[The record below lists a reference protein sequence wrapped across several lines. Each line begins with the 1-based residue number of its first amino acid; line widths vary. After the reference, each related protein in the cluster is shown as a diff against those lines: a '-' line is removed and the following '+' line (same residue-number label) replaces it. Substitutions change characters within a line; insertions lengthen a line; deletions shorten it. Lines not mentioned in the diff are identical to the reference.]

1 MDILFVTRPIVPPW
15 NEGSK
20 NLTWQLAT
28 RLTRHTP
35 HLLTISG
42 VKMVMATQIHWH
54 DVYSKRKLTLRQK
67 LRLVGYLAFK
77 PPPVDL
83 FHFYF
88 VPTRFTSRILSAVTR
103 FHGKKSVQ
111 TIPSLPANLPS
122 LDKIRELIFADRVI
136 VYSNHTEQKLR
147 SWGLNNV
154 VQIDVGIDI
163 DRFAQAQPDPNI
175 RLRLGLDETDVLIL
189 FAGEYARLGSV
200 AVLKKIMPLLISR
213 NPHCYF
219 LIACRILSPADL
231 AVEADLKQFVQ
242 NEQLVHR
249 IHFLGEVSDF
259 AALLKASDIFLFPVT
274 DMQGKID
281 APLTILEAMA
291 ASLPVVAQSVPPLDE
306 IFGRDSLALVAD
318 GKVDL
323 LIERLSELATD
334 SKLRQ
339 REGRHNL
346 ETTRQRYDLD
356 KMVMA
361 YEAFYDSL
369 N

>member
-20 NLTWQLAT
+20 NLAWQLAL

-35 HLLTISG
+35 HLLTLRG
-42 VKMVMATQIHWH
+42 AKMVLATHIHWH
-54 DVYSKRKLTLRQK
+54 GIYSQEKLTLKQK

-88 VPTRFTSRILSAVTR
+88 VPTRLTSRILSAITR

-111 TIPSLPANLPS
+111 TIPGLPVNLPPP
-122 LDKIRELIFADRVI
+122 DRIRELIFADQVI
-136 VYSNHTEQKLR
+136 VYSNYTEQKLR

-154 VQIDVGIDI
+154 VRIDVGIDVGK
-163 DRFAQAQPDPNI
+163 FAQARPDRNF
-175 RLRLGLDETDVLIL
+175 RSRLGVDKTDVLIL
-189 FAGEYARLGSV
+189 FAGEYTRLGSV
-200 AVLKKIMPLLISR
+200 AVLKQIMPALIAR
-213 NPHCYF
+213 NPQCHF

-231 AVEADLKQFVQ
+231 VAEADLRQFVQ
-242 NEQLVHR
+242 NEQLTHR
-249 IHFLGEVSDF
+249 VHFLGEVMGF

-291 ASLPVVAQSVPPLDE
+291 AGLPVITQDVSPLNE
-306 IFGRDSLALVAD
+306 IFSRDSLALVAD
-318 GKVDL
+318 GNVDL
-323 LIERLSELATD
+323 LIERLSALATD
-334 SKLRQ
+334 NNLRQ

-346 ETTRQRYDLD
+346 EIARQRYDLD

-361 YEAFYDSL
+361 YEALYDSL

>member
-1 MDILFVTRPIVPPW
+1 MDILFVSRPIAPPW

-20 NLTWQLAT
+20 NLTWQLASH
-28 RLTRHTP
+28 LTRHTP
-35 HLLTISG
+35 HLLTLSG
-42 VKMVMATQIHWH
+42 TKMAMATHIHWH
-54 DVYSKRKLTLRQK
+54 DIYSQKKLTLRQK
-67 LRLVGYLAFK
+67 LRLLGYLAFK

-88 VPTRFTSRILSAVTR
+88 VPTRFTSLILSVITR
-103 FHGKKSVQ
+103 FHGKQSIQ
-111 TIPSLPANLPS
+111 TVPSLPANLPPP
-122 LDKIRELIFADRVI
+122 DKIRELIFTDWVV
-136 VYSNHTEQKLR
+136 VYSNHTEQKLQ

-154 VQIDVGIDI
+154 VQIDVGIDV
-163 DRFAQAQPDPNI
+163 DRFAQAQPDSNF
-175 RLRLGLDETDVLIL
+175 RSRLGLDETNVLIL

-200 AVLKKIMPLLISR
+200 AVLKQIMPALIAR
-213 NPHCYF
+213 NPHCHF

-231 AVEADLKQFVQ
+231 AAEADLKQFVQ
-242 NEQLVHR
+242 NEQLAHR
-249 IHFLGEVSDF
+249 VHFLGEVVGF
-259 AALLKASDIFLFPVT
+259 AALLKASDIFFFPVT

-281 APLTILEAMA
+281 TPLTVLEAMA
-291 ASLPVVAQSVPPLDE
+291 ASLPVVTQAVPPLDE
-306 IFGRDSLALVAD
+306 IFGSDSLALVAD

-323 LIERLSELATD
+323 LIERLLELAAD

-346 ETTRQRYDLD
+346 EITRQRYDLD

-361 YEAFYDSL
+361 YEALYDSL